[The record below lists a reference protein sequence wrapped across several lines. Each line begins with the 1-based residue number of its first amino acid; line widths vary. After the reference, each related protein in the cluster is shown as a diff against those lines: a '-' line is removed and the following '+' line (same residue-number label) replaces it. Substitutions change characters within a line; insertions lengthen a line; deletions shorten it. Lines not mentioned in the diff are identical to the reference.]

1 VARVLAGAIGS
12 QLGATVLTGAGGFGT
27 AFGLA
32 AGVAAVGGVLAL
44 FAGARG

>member
-1 VARVLAGAIGS
+1 VRGAAGLCG
-12 QLGATVLTGAGGFGT
+12 TGAGGFGT

-32 AGVAAVGGVLAL
+32 AGVAAVGGALAL